1 MNNEQQAS
9 LEQKVLD
16 LMGFNTT
23 ARAIEHNKKLVKES
37 IGKLMKEAGET
48 ELRVRLDDTH
58 DAKATVST
66 RRKKVFDAESLATDL
81 GVAVSAVNEKGFL
94 IKAVQEGRLTLE
106 QYEGYFYFEEVETV
120 AVRKVKA

>member
-9 LEQKVLD
+9 LEQKILD

-23 ARAIEHNKKLVKES
+23 ARALEHNKKLVKES
-37 IGKLMKEAGET
+37 IGKLMKEAGEK
-48 ELRVRLDDTH
+48 EIRVRLDDTH

-66 RRKKVFDAESLATDL
+66 RRKKVFDSESLATDL

-94 IKAVQEGRLTLE
+94 IKAVQEGKLTLE